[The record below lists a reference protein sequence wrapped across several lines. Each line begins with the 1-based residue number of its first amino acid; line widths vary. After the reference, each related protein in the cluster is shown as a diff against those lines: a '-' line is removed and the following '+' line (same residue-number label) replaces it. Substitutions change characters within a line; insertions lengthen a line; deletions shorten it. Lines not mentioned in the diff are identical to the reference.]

1 MKYKHVSYIPAE
13 LGEDG
18 VDEELGLQELLLING
33 AVEEALELEVPEEV
47 AFELPREK
55 VILEVL
61 REVSD
66 YLLECKWM
74 LLE

>member
-33 AVEEALELEVPEEV
+33 AVEEALEL
-47 AFELPREK
+47 
-55 VILEVL
+55 
-61 REVSD
+61 
-66 YLLECKWM
+66 
-74 LLE
+74 